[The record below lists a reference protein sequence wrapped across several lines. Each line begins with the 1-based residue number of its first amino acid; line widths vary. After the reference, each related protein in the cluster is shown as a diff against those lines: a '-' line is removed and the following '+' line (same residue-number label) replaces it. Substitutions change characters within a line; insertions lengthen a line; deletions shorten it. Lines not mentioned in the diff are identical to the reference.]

1 MIYTHSMKPTTLFI
15 WGCIPTRVFLT
26 YLAYIVSKPTLKY
39 MGYVALLPAIGFMYF
54 YLSGTRKTGVETGGA
69 PIWWNHL
76 RPIHAALYATF
87 AYFAIMGD
95 RRAWMAL
102 AADALLGLTA
112 FIIKHYV

>member
-1 MIYTHSMKPTTLFI
+1 MKPTTLFLV
-15 WGCIPTRVFLT
+15 GCIPIRLIIT
-26 YLAYIVSKPTLKY
+26 YFANIVSKTTLKY

-76 RPIHAALYATF
+76 RPIHAAFYATF
-87 AYFAIMGD
+87 AYLAIVGD

-102 AADALLGLTA
+102 FADALFGLTA
-112 FIIKHYV
+112 FIVKHKIL